1 MLWFQKVVYL
11 YGNTDYWEKFNET
24 LPGKEA
30 FYSHLNMENIADAG
44 YRHAKIV
51 FKNFEIEN
59 LGEYH
64 DFYVQSDTLL

>member
-11 YGNTDYWEKFNET
+11 YENMDYWEKQAWK
-24 LPGKEA
+24 PGKEA

-51 FKNFEIEN
+51 FKDFEIEN

-64 DFYVQSDTLL
+64 DFYVQSNTLL